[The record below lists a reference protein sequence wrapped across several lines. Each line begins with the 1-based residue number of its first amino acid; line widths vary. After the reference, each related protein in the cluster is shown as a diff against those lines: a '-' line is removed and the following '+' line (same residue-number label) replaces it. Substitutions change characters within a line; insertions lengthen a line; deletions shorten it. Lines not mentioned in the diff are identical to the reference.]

1 MHLIHMSKP
10 PSGLDGRTSVPSLL
24 EPPGGILMWL
34 VVVLELFAFAMVFFV
49 IANLRAEQP
58 DVFRE
63 GQRALSPL
71 VGAVATMLLVTSG
84 WCAAEAVHAV
94 RTELVPRAR
103 RFYLGAFVAGLGFA
117 VLKAIDYAEK
127 VRNGFT
133 LGRSDFWDAY
143 FLGTGFHF
151 AHVLIGLGLLAYVGL
166 RVGRTTFEDEETTVA
181 GTALFW
187 HMCDLAWFFLFPLLF
202 VRS

>member
-1 MHLIHMSKP
+1 
-10 PSGLDGRTSVPSLL
+10 
-24 EPPGGILMWL
+24 MWL
-34 VVVLELFAFAMVFFV
+34 VVVLEFFAFAMVFFV
-49 IANLRAEQP
+49 IADLRASRP
-58 DVFRE
+58 AVFRE
-63 GQRALSPL
+63 GQQALSPL

-94 RTELVPRAR
+94 RTELLPRAR

-117 VLKAIDYAEK
+117 VLKVLDYVDK
-127 VRNGFT
+127 VRAGYT
-133 LGRSDFWDAY
+133 LGVSDFWDTY

-151 AHVLIGLGLLAYVGL
+151 VHVVIGLGLIAYVGL
-166 RVGRTTFEDEETTVA
+166 RVGRTTFEDQETTVA